1 MPNNNGSGNNY
12 IFHFF
17 GFKTTSRNKVL
28 TNVSVITYDPEALFR
43 SRYDFTSLSA
53 GTSQRS
59 VGYTLARAKVANLLI
74 NRFLLETPQAYTAP
88 LPVTRTIEHV
98 DDVTESDTTN
108 LVIAIIG
115 AVILV
120 ILTIMSC
127 IITLCCN
134 KKLGA
139 TSANGA
145 AVNQSSFRSATPD
158 QHKFD
163 DMA

>member
-53 GTSQRS
+53 ATSQRS

-115 AVILV
+115 AVVLV
-120 ILTIMSC
+120 ILTIMCC
-127 IITLCCN
+127 IMTLCCG
-134 KKLGA
+134 KKLGH
-139 TSANGA
+139 TSKTG
-145 AVNQSSFRSATPD
+145 
-158 QHKFD
+158 
-163 DMA
+163 